1 MSPTAMNPPTA
12 PDASALDPALHKIA
26 QQFPEDLQVAMAT
39 AQALRKGPPNVPAP
53 AQEPWPPMQV
63 PT

>member
-1 MSPTAMNPPTA
+1 MTPPDT

-26 QQFPEDLQVAMAT
+26 QQFPEDFQVAMAT

-63 PT
+63 PP

>member
-1 MSPTAMNPPTA
+1 MSTHAMTPPAT

-26 QQFPEDLQVAMAT
+26 QQFPADLHVAMAT
-39 AQALRKGPPNVPAP
+39 AQILRKGPPNVPAP

-63 PT
+63 PV